1 MSSPMS
7 IEDGT
12 TKFVP
17 TIVDECII
25 CYDQSYDENQLLKG
39 SDIFDSACK
48 CNYMVHRACINTWL
62 ETKNQHSC
70 ICCNS
75 VATLEPIRNSISDN
89 ITEVCCNLLLLTL
102 ITIMTILFL
111 VIFTMPVTSTRRSTV
126 K

>member
-1 MSSPMS
+1 MN

-12 TKFVP
+12 TKFVS
-17 TIVDECII
+17 TNVEECII
-25 CYDQSYDENQLLKG
+25 CYERSYDENRLFKG
-39 SDIFDSACK
+39 SDIFDSACN
-48 CNYMVHRACINTWL
+48 CNYMVHRGCINTWL

-75 VATLEPIRNSISDN
+75 VATLKPIRNSIN

-111 VIFTMPVTSTRRSTV
+111 AIFTMPVTSTRRSTI